1 MARMSNAS
9 PSPAPAAVLTLTR
22 DEMRARAL
30 AFAKRWRGPQREEA
44 DAKSF
49 LDEFFDIFGRDRR
62 AIDAV
67 HEYRV
72 ERPDQGEGRID
83 LLWPGKLLVEMK
95 STGRDLSA
103 EKGGAARQAFD
114 YLPHLDAELRPRWVL
129 VSDFAGFALYDL
141 GEDVHDYLKG
151 FLPTN
156 PARAR
161 APQPAAVFTLDELP
175 QKLRHFAFI
184 RDEEQ
189 QLFQTQPEVNQKAVA
204 LLGDLH
210 DALKTSGYSGH
221 ALERLLVRVLFC
233 LFAEDTDI
241 FPWNA
246 FTRFVE
252 NSSKDGANLGE
263 RLARLFQVLD
273 TPVASRSPHLS
284 IDLRL
289 FPYVN
294 GGLFAERLDL
304 ADTAAPHRAALL
316 QCCRFDWSRISPGI
330 FGSLFQ
336 GVMEPKERR
345 AKGAHY
351 TAEENILRV
360 IRPLFL
366 DELRAEFDRL
376 RAAAAGREKKLQQ
389 FHEKIAALRFLDP
402 ACGCGNFLVV
412 TYRELRALEL
422 DVLRALYGDQL
433 ALGLDIAD
441 LARVNVDQ
449 FYGIELEEFPAL
461 IAETALWLTD
471 HQVNLTFSKVFGRL
485 YTRIPL
491 KRSPTIVHG
500 NALRLDWAHVLKPA
514 DCAYVMGNPPFIGK
528 QYMTADQN
536 ADMAAICGAI
546 KGHGL
551 LDYVT
556 AWYVRAAD
564 YIAGTRIACAFVS
577 TNSISQGEQPAVLW
591 GHLFR
596 KRVKIHFAHRT
607 FVWSNEASGR
617 AHVHVVIIGFGLED
631 KPVKRLF
638 ETDDAGRVTES
649 SGTMN
654 LNPYLTPGPDR
665 FVEKR
670 REPLCGADP
679 MLYGSK
685 PVDGGFLI
693 LEPQEKHALVN
704 ECPAAKKFIRRF
716 RGSQELINGRERFC
730 LWLVDSNPSDWRGLA
745 PVMGRVKEVQHFR
758 LRSTKGQTR
767 EQATTPYAFGEIRQP
782 KTDYLAIPE
791 VSSETRKY
799 LPIGFLS
806 ADVVAS
812 NLLYTVANATNY
824 TFGVLVS
831 AMHMAWMRTVAGRLK
846 SDYRYSAGL
855 VYNTF
860 PWPTPDTKQRGAIE
874 KAAQAV
880 LDARA
885 PRLAAGAS
893 LADLYDPL
901 TMPAD
906 LLRAHQQLDHAVDR
920 AYRTAAFLTERERVE
935 YLFGLYEKLVAPLAA
950 AEKPAKSR
958 RAAPKRRPT
967 EPVGMTQAEADS
979 AHIYM
984 LNEPPP
990 SWPAT

>member
-1 MARMSNAS
+1 MRESAGCVLMAAMSS
-9 PSPAPAAVLTLTR
+9 PAAVLTLTR

-30 AFAKRWRGPQREEA
+30 AFAKRWQGPQREEA

-49 LDEFFDIFGRDRR
+49 LDEFFDVFGRDRR

-103 EKGGAARQAFD
+103 EKGGAALQAFD

-129 VSDFAGFALYDL
+129 VSDFARFALYDL

-151 FLPTN
+151 FLPAN

-161 APQPAAVFTLDELP
+161 APEPVAVFALDELP
-175 QKLRHFAFI
+175 QKLRHFSFI

-189 QLFQTQPEVNQKAVA
+189 HLFQTQPEVNQKAVA

-210 DALKTSGYSGH
+210 DELKKSGYSGH

-241 FPWNA
+241 FPWNS
-246 FTRFVE
+246 FTRLVE
-252 NSSKDGANLGE
+252 GSAKDGANLGE

-273 TPVASRSPHLS
+273 TPAAARSAHLAA
-284 IDLRL
+284 DFRP

-304 ADTAAPHRAALL
+304 ADTTAAHRAALL
-316 QCCRFDWSRISPGI
+316 ACCRFDWSRISPGI

-336 GVMEPKERR
+336 GVMEPRERR

-422 DVLRALYGDQL
+422 DVLRAIYGDQL

-471 HQVNLTFSKVFGRL
+471 HQVNLTFSKAFGRL

-500 NALRLDWAHVLKPA
+500 NALRLDWATVLKPA
-514 DCAYVMGNPPFIGK
+514 DCAYVMGNPPFIGSK
-528 QYMTADQN
+528 MMTAEQS
-536 ADMAAICGAI
+536 ADMAAICGDI
-546 KGHGL
+546 KGYGV

-556 AWYVRAAD
+556 AWYLKAAD
-564 YIAGTRIACAFVS
+564 YLHGTRVTCAFVS
-577 TNSISQGEQPAVLW
+577 TNSITQGEQVSVLW
-591 GHLFR
+591 GELF
-596 KRVKIHFAHRT
+596 KRRVQIHFAHRT
-607 FVWSNEASGR
+607 FTWSNEASGK
-617 AHVHVVIIGFGLED
+617 AHVHVVILGFGLFEAQA
-631 KPVKRLF
+631 KRLF
-638 ETDDAGRVTES
+638 IHDDGAEREE
-649 SGTMN
+649 SGTAN
-654 LNPYLTPGPDR
+654 INPYLLIGGNVLVSAR
-665 FVEKR
+665 S
-670 REPLCGADP
+670 EPMCPVPAIAN
-679 MLYGSK
+679 GSI
-685 PVDGGFLI
+685 PADGGNLLLDPVSKADLIVAEPTAEKWIRPYLGAESFLHSI
-693 LEPQEKHALVN
+693 P
-704 ECPAAKKFIRRF
+704 
-716 RGSQELINGRERFC
+716 RFC
-730 LWLVDSNPSDWRGLA
+730 LWLKDCPPQELRAMPRVLERVA
-745 PVMGRVKEVQHFR
+745 AVKEMR
-758 LRSTKGQTR
+758 LASEKEATR
-767 EQATTPYAFGEIRQP
+767 KKAETPTRFTEDRQP
-782 KTDYLAIPE
+782 VSGHYLALPRT
-791 VSSETRKY
+791 SSETRKY
-799 LPIGFLS
+799 IPIGFLPADIIAANDLQIIPS
-806 ADVVAS
+806 ATA
-812 NLLYTVANATNY
+812 YE
-824 TFGVLVS
+824 FGVVTS
-831 AMHMAWMRTVAGRLK
+831 AMHMAWMRITSGRLK
-846 SDYRYSAGL
+846 SDVRYSVKL
-855 VYNTF
+855 TYNTF
-860 PWPTPDTKQRGAIE
+860 PWPSPEAKQRALIE
-874 KAAQAV
+874 KAAQVV

-901 TMPAD
+901 TMPAE
-906 LLRAHQQLDHAVDR
+906 LLRAHQALDHAVDR
-920 AYRTAAFLTERERVE
+920 AYRSAAFVTERERVE
-935 YLFGLYEKLVAPLAA
+935 FLFARYESLAAPLAPA
-950 AEKPAKSR
+950 AKVV
-958 RAAPKRRPT
+958 KRRI
-967 EPVGMTQAEADS
+967 GKS
-979 AHIYM
+979 AQ
-984 LNEPPP
+984 P
-990 SWPAT
+990 